1 MIEVISP
8 LILLSIGIA
17 LIASEALVVSF
28 VVFWFGLACLIVAG
42 LTQLNIID
50 DIQWQLSIIALIAIF
65 LLFTLRTKAL
75 KYFLKTDVPENEDNF
90 LDTSGEGVIKENL
103 VYFMAT
109 YWKIGNSQ
117 KETFEDGETVFVSGT
132 KNGVAFIEKLKS

>member
-1 MIEVISP
+1 MIDLISP
-8 LILLSIGIA
+8 LILLAIGVA

-50 DIQWQLSIIALIAIF
+50 DIQWQLSTIAIISIF

-75 KYFLKTDVPENEDNF
+75 RYFLKTEVADNEDIF
-90 LDTSGEGVIKENL
+90 LDTSGEGIIKENL

-117 KETFEDGETVFVSGT
+117 KENFEDGETVFVSGT